1 VALYGTAAAITIYY
15 QIRYRKLGLWFM
27 VLPISV
33 ACEAIGLALRIWLRT
48 NVHSLG
54 GYIGTLFAAGCSME
68 WRVLT
73 GFKVTN
79 MFVILS
85 PCGLREYD
93 KGCDTLA
100 AQCNLILSTY

>member
-1 VALYGTAAAITIYY
+1 
-15 QIRYRKLGLWFM
+15 M

-68 WRVLT
+68 WR
-73 GFKVTN
+73 
-79 MFVILS
+79 
-85 PCGLREYD
+85 D
-93 KGCDTLA
+93 
-100 AQCNLILSTY
+100 